1 MAKIPFQLA
10 RIIFN
15 EMQSIQHVILKET
28 GKERHFSIQI
38 GDSEALAIYRRAM
51 KRYHQRPL
59 THDLVD
65 RVIAGMGGSL
75 KAVEISDL
83 RDHTYY
89 ANLVIETADGEV
101 RIDSRPSDA
110 IALLV
115 GNNVDLFVDDERV
128 LQPLF
133 GENG

>member
-1 MAKIPFQLA
+1 MALVPFTLA

-15 EMQSIQHVILKET
+15 EMQSMQHVILKQV
-28 GKERHFSIQI
+28 GKERHFAIQI
-38 GDSEALAIYRRAM
+38 GDSEAMAIYRRAM

-59 THDLVD
+59 THDLLD

-75 KAVEISDL
+75 KSVEISDL

-89 ANLVIETADGEV
+89 ATLVIETADGPV
-101 RIDSRPSDA
+101 RIDARPSDA

-115 GNNVDLFVDDERV
+115 GNNVDLFVDETRV
-128 LQPLF
+128 LEPLF
-133 GENG
+133 GEGE

>member
-1 MAKIPFQLA
+1 MAMVPFTLA

-15 EMQSIQHVILKET
+15 EMQSIQHVILKQV
-28 GKERHFSIQI
+28 GKERHFAIQI
-38 GDSEALAIYRRAM
+38 GDAEAMAIYRRAM

-59 THDLVD
+59 THDLLD

-75 KAVEISDL
+75 KSVEISDL

-89 ANLVIETADGEV
+89 ATLVIETADGPV
-101 RIDSRPSDA
+101 RIDARPSDA

-115 GNNVDLFVDDERV
+115 GNNVDLYVDETRV
-128 LQPLF
+128 LEPLF
-133 GENG
+133 GEGG